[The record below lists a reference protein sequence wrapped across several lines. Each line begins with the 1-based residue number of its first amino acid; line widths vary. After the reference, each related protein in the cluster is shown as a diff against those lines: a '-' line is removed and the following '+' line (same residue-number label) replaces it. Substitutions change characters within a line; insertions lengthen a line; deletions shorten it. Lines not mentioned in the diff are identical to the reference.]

1 VDRITNRPARTG
13 PTKLAFH
20 ASRIVIDAGVL
31 ISMAAMSMP
40 FVTTEGADTNSMVA
54 DALPVIL
61 LLAPIFLVTLLP
73 DHSRPIPMPL
83 GWISLVLGVA
93 AFPYAVVKYLD
104 AANLAATLEGNV
116 GFGARLLIFGTFVTL
131 AGIAIG
137 LARGILK
144 LPSGGTFPARRPA
157 PAQQKAKPAQGPRP
171 GTARTDPAP
180 AGSDPRRTQPRPDRT
195 ETGGTAP
202 SPRPTTQRPTGP
214 DRDAGSGER

>member
-1 VDRITNRPARTG
+1 MDRITNRPARTG

-104 AANLAATLEGNV
+104 AANLCSNH
-116 GFGARLLIFGTFVTL
+116 
-131 AGIAIG
+131 
-137 LARGILK
+137 
-144 LPSGGTFPARRPA
+144 
-157 PAQQKAKPAQGPRP
+157 KP
-171 GTARTDPAP
+171 
-180 AGSDPRRTQPRPDRT
+180 
-195 ETGGTAP
+195 
-202 SPRPTTQRPTGP
+202 
-214 DRDAGSGER
+214 